1 MARRR
6 VGLVDGRVAEPVR
19 LADVDAAA
27 RHLVEH
33 RRKGGEEGAA
43 AVLDGGEEGGG
54 GDGGAADGVVADD
67 AQELAGTRL
76 RGRDEALG
84 LAALDGAGGVGGV
97 KGIDG
102 VKGVEPEIIV
112 HDRDELLLAKL
123 GCGAR
128 GGGGAQ

>member
-1 MARRR
+1 LS
-6 VGLVDGRVAEPVR
+6 LVDGGVTEPVGH

-33 RRKGGEEGAA
+33 GREGGEEGAA

-54 GDGGAADGVVADD
+54 GDGGAADGVVAGD
-67 AQELAGTRL
+67 AQELAGARL

-84 LAALDGAGGVGGV
+84 LAALDGGGAGVGGV
-97 KGIDG
+97 EGVDG
-102 VKGVEPEIIV
+102 VEGVEPEIIV